1 MKNLTF
7 VFVVLLSLCIVYPQT
22 AFATETKKVCHEVKD
37 AKTGKFKEQ
46 CKTITV
52 HKKLEGTKVPD
63 KK

>member
-1 MKNLTF
+1 MKSLTF
-7 VFVVLLSLCIVYPQT
+7 VAILLLSLFIIYPQT
-22 AFATETKKVCHEVKD
+22 AFATETKKVCTEVKD
-37 AKTGKFKEQ
+37 QKTGKFKEQ

>member
-1 MKNLTF
+1 MKSLTF
-7 VFVVLLSLCIVYPQT
+7 TTIVMLCIFLVYPQT

-37 AKTGKFKEQ
+37 PKTGKFKEQ